1 MNNYY
6 VYQLIDPR
14 TNNPFY
20 IGEGKEKRA
29 WSHLTFTSGCNNPHK
44 DRVIRKIHELGLEV
58 IVEIIYN
65 NLTKQNSRLLEEQLI
80 EKIGLDNLTN
90 ITSNAYPPILHGPDN
105 GFYHKTHTEEVK
117 KKCGDVNRGKDL
129 KTKEGKESISKS
141 MKDRWADPIQRENQ
155 IQFLKNR
162 KGEKR
167 SAMAKESYKK
177 SAAQRDANMSP
188 EERSQRTNRGAET
201 KKIKY
206 AGLRRQRYV
215 DDTGKMRFR
224 WIPSTD

>member
-14 TNNPFY
+14 TNKPFY
-20 IGEGKEKRA
+20 VGEGKEKRA

-44 DRVIRKIHELGLEV
+44 DRIIQKIHKLGLEV
-58 IVEIIYN
+58 IVEIIYD
-65 NLTKQNSRLLEEQLI
+65 NLTKDRSRLLEEQLI

-90 ITSNAYPPILHGPDN
+90 ITSNANPPILRGSDN

-117 KKCGDVNRGKDL
+117 RKCGDVNRGKDL

-167 SAMAKESYKK
+167 SEKAKESYKQ
-177 SAAQRDANMSP
+177 SAAKRNANMTP
-188 EERSQRTNRGAET
+188 EQRSHRSKQGAET

-215 DDTGKMRFR
+215 DDTGKIRFR
-224 WIPSTD
+224 WIPSID